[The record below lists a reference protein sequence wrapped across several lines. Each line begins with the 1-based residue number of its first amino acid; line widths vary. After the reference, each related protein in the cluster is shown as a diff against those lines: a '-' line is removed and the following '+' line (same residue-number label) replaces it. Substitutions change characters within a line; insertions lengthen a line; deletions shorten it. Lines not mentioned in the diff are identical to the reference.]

1 MKKLLLLLILLC
13 PLMGQAQ
20 GNKSSIHQCSPMK
33 DGKICYVDAVD
44 MDGMSQ
50 EKIFK
55 GISKWANHN
64 YGKDIFLSN
73 VVTNK
78 KNHTIMVYSKVKL
91 LLNEEETDK
100 TLVTYRLEI
109 ACKEGSY
116 TCRLT
121 DITYQYNPNSHRNF
135 INFPAEDVIANGG
148 RDNKVAIIK
157 DPKLFCNATFFFA
170 ENLFGDVFNSLDE
183 RSEW

>member
-1 MKKLLLLLILLC
+1 MFTHEKRQDLLC
-13 PLMGQAQ
+13 GCGRYGWNEPR
-20 GNKSSIHQCSPMK
+20 
-33 DGKICYVDAVD
+33 
-44 MDGMSQ
+44 
-50 EKIFK
+50 KIFK
-55 GISKWANHN
+55 GISKWANQN

-78 KNHTIMVYSKVKL
+78 KKHTIMVYSKVEL
-91 LLNEEETDK
+91 LLNEEGTDK

-121 DITYQYNPNSHRNF
+121 DITYQYNPNNHRNF

-157 DPKLFCNATFFFA
+157 DPKLFCNATF
-170 ENLFGDVFNSLDE
+170 SLPKTCLETCSTRWMKDQNGNAIL
-183 RSEW
+183 